1 MSDSNLDNNP
11 QMSGRKIFELISSA
25 AIDGS
30 AARLGKLSLPGKKV
44 IDTPNFFAVTS
55 RGAVPHLTPD
65 NLSRHTSVSGVYM
78 AFEDCRSIQIIFSFR
93 CYFV

>member
-1 MSDSNLDNNP
+1 MSDSNPDNTP
-11 QMSGRKIFELISSA
+11 EMSGRKIFELIGSA
-25 AIDGS
+25 AVDGS

-65 NLSRHTSVSGVYM
+65 NLSRHTSVSGLYM
-78 AFEDCRSIQIIFSFR
+78 ALEDCRLSPFLFWYYLI
-93 CYFV
+93 